1 MANPIRFTPAPI
13 DPKLELQK
21 RVDAAPVEHAEALL
35 VAWDVLQ
42 SAHDKGLLD
51 ALQGMIDAKDTIAG
65 KVAEYAKLPEGIAG
79 IRNLLSAAKILTQI
93 DPEVVE
99 KLARAVAGAAEEQ
112 HREQKA
118 PSLWKIGKRVMSED
132 GRKGLSFATLLLT
145 GMGRTLKK
153 Q

>member
-79 IRNLLSAAKILTQI
+79 IRNLLTAAKILTEL
-93 DPEVVE
+93 DPEVLE
-99 KLARAVAGAAEEQ
+99 KLSRAIRDASEEQ
-112 HREQKA
+112 RKETTP
-118 PSLWKIGKRVMSED
+118 PSLWQIAKRAMSED
-132 GRKGLSFATLLLT
+132 GRRGLSFATLLLT
-145 GMGRTLKK
+145 GFGRGMKR
-153 Q
+153 

>member
-1 MANPIRFTPAPI
+1 MANPIRFTPALI

-79 IRNLLSAAKILTQI
+79 IRNLLTAAKILTEL
-93 DPEVVE
+93 DPEVLE
-99 KLARAVAGAAEEQ
+99 KLSRAIRAASGEHGKETTP
-112 HREQKA
+112 
-118 PSLWKIGKRVMSED
+118 PSLWQITKRAMSED
-132 GRKGLSFATLLLT
+132 GRRGLSFATLLLT
-145 GMGRTLKK
+145 GFGRGMKR
-153 Q
+153 